1 MRGIRLEYHDLL
13 SLFEFLDN
21 GDGVITLLG
30 LAILFRD
37 LETSANF
44 CRCFGPQKIFVYLPI
59 ILCASFSFF
68 FALCAEAHRIHRRPL
83 LSRTGRQTRGVSQCS
98 HRDCD
103 TLCWFPFF
111 PSICHSYVLKMT
123 VIWSG
128 PCKILHCFITNSL
141 WGCNFKPL

>member
-37 LETSANF
+37 KRQFLPSFWTTKIIRLPSENF
-44 CRCFGPQKIFVYLPI
+44 VRQL
-59 ILCASFSFF
+59 SFL

-103 TLCWFPFF
+103 SLCWFPFF
-111 PSICHSYVLKMT
+111 P
-123 VIWSG
+123 
-128 PCKILHCFITNSL
+128 
-141 WGCNFKPL
+141 